1 MNQAEIDRQTIEFI
15 VNQTPTEEEARVRL
29 EKLQVSLKKDYY
41 EFLVEDAIKNK
52 FLIINKTKEIQ
63 AEILNLESKLK

>member
-15 VNQTPTEEEARVRL
+15 VNQTPSEEEARQRL
-29 EKLQVSLKKDYY
+29 DKLQVSLKKDYY
-41 EFLVEDAIKNK
+41 EFLVEEAIKNK

-63 AEILNLESKLK
+63 AKILNLESKLK